1 MIANIAVLAGHI
13 GKARAG
19 IIQLK
24 PKNNS
29 QGLADIG
36 INADHTIIEEGIKG
50 GIIKGMMIFGED
62 IPNVDVSNL
71 EFLMVQD
78 MYLTETAKKADV
90 VLPSA
95 SYAES
100 KGTFT
105 NAERRIQ
112 TLKVAIPSLT
122 GEENWV
128 DLCDL
133 AAALGIEINYS
144 NVDDIT
150 EELTRNV
157 PEYYGFTACADGT
170 SFWPI
175 GEGHVLYTKGYN
187 FACGKAQLQV
197 VEDGKLLDKVESTDA
212 HGKMFKEILKDNGI
226 I

>member
-1 MIANIAVLAGHI
+1 
-13 GKARAG
+13 
-19 IIQLK
+19 
-24 PKNNS
+24 
-29 QGLADIG
+29 
-36 INADHTIIEEGIKG
+36 
-50 GIIKGMMIFGED
+50 MMIFGED
-62 IPNVDVSNL
+62 VPNVDLSNL

-133 AAALGIEINYS
+133 AAALGLKINYS
-144 NVDDIT
+144 SVDDIT

-157 PEYYGFTACADGT
+157 PGYYGFTACVDGT

-175 GEGHVLYTKGYN
+175 GEGNVLYTNGYN
-187 FACGKAQLQV
+187 FPCGKAQLQV

-212 HGKMFKEILKDNGI
+212 HGKMFKEVLKENGI